1 MIQLSNPTRKGATG
15 EGRGDHK
22 HHRPRIV
29 VFDLDG
35 TLTPIDSLW
44 RYLHDSFGTW
54 DRAQI
59 AAEKYRRGE
68 ISYKTWA
75 ERDARYWAGA
85 PLTQMK
91 SILEGIPYREGVR
104 EVFKELRKREVKTV
118 ILSAGLSLLAE
129 KAAKELGADL
139 SIANELRTENGRLT
153 GEVVVKVA
161 VTGKQEIIE
170 RLASQLNVPLQ
181 DVALVGDR
189 AFDLSNEQC
198 LKIAYKP
205 KDEVARREA
214 DFVVEDEDMR
224 AILQYLI

>member
-1 MIQLSNPTRKGATG
+1 M
-15 EGRGDHK
+15 E
-22 HHRPRIV
+22 HRPRMV

-35 TLTPIDSLW
+35 TLTPVDSLW
-44 RYLHDSFGTW
+44 RYLHDAFGTW
-54 DRAQI
+54 DQAKDTAR
-59 AAEKYRRGE
+59 KYGNGE

-75 ERDARYWAGA
+75 ETDAHYWAGA
-85 PLTQMK
+85 PLSRMK
-91 SILEGIPYREGVR
+91 SILEEILYREGAR
-104 EVFKELRKREVKTV
+104 EVFNELRKRGVKTV
-118 ILSAGLSLLAE
+118 ILSAGLSILAE

-139 SIANELRTENGRLT
+139 SIANELRTDKGRLT
-153 GEVVVKVA
+153 GEVIVKVA
-161 VTGKQEIIE
+161 VNSKQEIIE

-189 AFDLSNEQC
+189 GFDLSNERC

-224 AILQYLI
+224 VILQYLI

>member
-1 MIQLSNPTRKGATG
+1 MTQVSNPTR

-22 HHRPRIV
+22 HHRPRLV

-35 TLTPIDSLW
+35 TLTPVDSLW

-54 DRAQI
+54 DRAKV
-59 AAEKYRRGE
+59 AEQEYRRGE
-68 ISYKTWA
+68 IAYKTWA

-91 SILEGIPYREGVR
+91 SILEEIPYREGVR
-104 EVFKELRKREVKTV
+104 EVFKELRMREVKTV
-118 ILSAGLSLLAE
+118 ILSAGLSILAE

-153 GEVVVKVA
+153 GEVVVKVS

-170 RLASQLNVPLQ
+170 RLASQMGVPLQ

>member
-1 MIQLSNPTRKGATG
+1 MANPTRNGG
-15 EGRGDHK
+15 PEEGRADHRLR
-22 HHRPRIV
+22 RPRMV

-35 TLTPIDSLW
+35 TLTPVDSLW
-44 RYLHDSFGTW
+44 RYLHDAFGTW
-54 DRAQI
+54 GQAKDAAQ
-59 AAEKYRRGE
+59 KYRKGE

-75 ERDARYWAGA
+75 ERDAHYWAGA

-91 SILEGIPYREGVR
+91 SILEAIPYREGAR
-104 EVFKELRKREVKTV
+104 EVFCELRRREVKTV

-129 KAAKELGADL
+129 KAAKDLGADL
-139 SIANELRTENGRLT
+139 SIANELRTDKGHLT

-161 VTGKQEIIE
+161 VNNKQEIVE
-170 RLASQLNVPLQ
+170 RLASRLNVPLQ

-189 AFDLSNEQC
+189 AFDLSSEQC

-205 KDEVARREA
+205 KDDVARREA